1 MGNPQVV
8 SSFRQYW
15 PRMKDFRLRFRRHL
29 RAEPES
35 IFSVLYSFAG
45 LSTGAVATLGAA
57 LVLVVGV
64 LEQTASVPL
73 PADLVL
79 VLIVGG
85 VTFHGSSAA
94 GIVLAI
100 AAGAFRFAA
109 VVAPPARI
117 EESMSTA
124 AIEAAALLALL
135 LGISFVARALHR
147 TIGNLQRQ
155 AFFDSLTGTFNKR
168 GFLEA
173 AERQRLRAHRV
184 GESMTLAYFDV
195 DSLKEM
201 NDVFG
206 HQAGDDLIVRFAS
219 TVARSIRPY
228 DILGRVGGD
237 EFVLVLSGVGQR
249 AALNRISR
257 ICSRLAEEPDPIAV
271 SVGMVTTEPP
281 IDSLD
286 DLLQEADQLMYR
298 AKRSGGNHIVGAVR
312 SRGRERAPRVVDLS
326 VLQAEG
332 DLEEAASGLEMH

>member
-1 MGNPQVV
+1 MT
-8 SSFRQYW
+8 
-15 PRMKDFRLRFRRHL
+15 DFRLRFRRQL

-35 IFSVLYSFAG
+35 FFSVLYSFAG
-45 LSTGAVATLGAA
+45 LSAGAVATLGAA
-57 LVLVVGV
+57 LVLLVGV
-64 LEQTASVPL
+64 AEQTTSFPL

-79 VLIVGG
+79 VLIVAG

-109 VVAPPARI
+109 VVAPPAGAN
-117 EESMSTA
+117 ESMSTA
-124 AIEAAALLALL
+124 AIEAAVLLALL
-135 LGISFVARALHR
+135 LGISVVAQALHR
-147 TIGNLQRQ
+147 TIGTLQRQ

-173 AERQRLRAHRV
+173 AERERLRSHRI
-184 GESMTLAYFDV
+184 GESMTVAYFDV

-219 TVARSIRPY
+219 TVASSVRPY
-228 DILGRVGGD
+228 DIFGRVGGD

-249 AALNRISR
+249 EALHRISG
-257 ICSRLAEEPDPIAV
+257 ICARLAEEPDSIAV
-271 SVGMVTTEPP
+271 SVGMVTHEPP
-281 IDSLD
+281 VESLG
-286 DLLQEADQLMYR
+286 DLLQEADRLMYR

-312 SRGRERAPRVVDLS
+312 SPRRDRVPQVVDLAA
-326 VLQAEG
+326 LQEEGELDPAE
-332 DLEEAASGLEMH
+332 ASGGEV